1 MFATVATHSRVIML
15 DLRTLGLGVVAF
27 GATFAVGWW
36 FGLGKATPAFD
47 AKGQKSPPPLA
58 TPVSATNPPTRPA
71 APVIEIKPL
80 WGGPPAPAKASLP
93 QAQGKGLTDND
104 GLRRSVIL
112 RAKAYQRPVCNQ
124 DSKSLYVIAATRY
137 AETLTRAAGCNN
149 FPKCPMGMGMLDD
162 VWRLNR
168 SAADIPV
175 AEAMAAAHATG
186 GLSEKSFRADVGRA
200 VRVIAGADF
209 NSGPRPQCE
218 SSSSRSRRWR
228 VRIRFRR

>member
-1 MFATVATHSRVIML
+1 MVATVATHSREIML
-15 DLRTLGLGVVAF
+15 DLRTLGLGVVVF

-36 FGLGKATPAFD
+36 FGLGKATPALG
-47 AKGQKSPPPLA
+47 AKEQKSPPPLV
-58 TPVSATNPPTRPA
+58 TPVSTPVASAPPA

-93 QAQGKGLTDND
+93 QPQGKGLTEDN
-104 GLRRSVIL
+104 GLRRAVIL
-112 RAKAYQRPVCNQ
+112 RAKAYRRPVCNQ
-124 DSKSLYVIAATRY
+124 DSKSLYISAATRY
-137 AETLTRAAGCNN
+137 AETLMRAAGCNN
-149 FPKCPMGMGMLDD
+149 FPKCPMGTGMLDD

-168 SAADIPV
+168 SAADLPV
-175 AEAMAAAHATG
+175 AEAMAAAHASG

-218 SSSSRSRRWR
+218 SSSSSSRRWR
-228 VRIRFRR
+228 IRIRR